1 MLLMH
6 NIHIKEIWRMNNY
19 FSDSEKNSYIKE
31 NLERRIEKFGKISH
45 AYAVMDKKNTDNIL
59 VINNISDEFAN
70 EYLENK
76 YQNIDPVV
84 ITALNRV
91 TSFIWDANL
100 KINSHWPMDKVFI
113 WKSYGFLCGH
123 TFVLHDY
130 HNNMATL
137 SLYYDKYLMADV
149 GDMIETHKNDFQGI
163 LLDIHEMLLQVYR
176 KSEEVAAANTL
187 LSTREAEILYWSST
201 GKTYA
206 EVAEM
211 LQLTV
216 STIKFHMGKT
226 VKKLGVKNAKHAIS
240 LASELNL
247 IPDSVHNFSQ
257 QLPHKR

>member
-1 MLLMH
+1 
-6 NIHIKEIWRMNNY
+6 MNSY

-59 VINNISDEFAN
+59 VINNISEEFSN

-84 ITALNRV
+84 ITALNSV
-91 TSFIWDANL
+91 TSFVWDANL

-113 WKSYGFLCGH
+113 WKSYSFLCGH

-130 HNNMATL
+130 NNNMATL
-137 SLYYDKYLMADV
+137 SLYYDKYLMADI
-149 GDMIETHKNDFQGI
+149 GELIEEHKNDFQGI
-163 LLDIHEMLLQVYR
+163 LLDTHAMLLQVYK
-176 KSEEVAAANTL
+176 KSEDATSPNTV
-187 LSTREAEILYWSST
+187 LSSREAEILYWSST

-206 EVAEM
+206 EVAEI

-240 LASELNL
+240 LANELNL
-247 IPDSVHNFSQ
+247 IPDSVNNSSRQF
-257 QLPHKR
+257 PHKW